1 MINIKIICVGD
12 YKEKYL
18 KEMNDEYTKRLSK
31 YCKLETIV
39 LKGES
44 LPSTLNDSNIN
55 AVKGKEALSILDK
68 LDSFTNPYVFVL
80 DEKGKEFDSVSFAK
94 NISYVTTYGH
104 STIVFVIGG
113 SLGLTDT
120 VRKRANTL
128 LSFSRLTFPHQMIR
142 VFLLEQLF
150 RCFKINNNETYHH

>member
-39 LKGES
+39 LKDES

-55 AVKGKEALSILDK
+55 AVKEKEASSILAK
-68 LDSFTNPYVFVL
+68 LESFTNPYVFVL
-80 DEKGKEFDSVSFAK
+80 DEKGKEFDSMSFAK
-94 NISYVTTYGH
+94 NLSNVTTYGH